1 MTANLITISEPS
13 SAVAEAYRRLRTN
26 LEFASLDHP
35 IQTVLV
41 VSADEAEGSPTTV
54 ANLAVSIAQSG
65 RSVILVDSDLRQPTL
80 HEVFGL
86 DNGQGL
92 VTALE
97 DPGADAPLLESGVAG
112 LLVLPSGPL
121 PAIPADVVASPSMI
135 ALIDSLKSRADIVLF
150 NAPPVI
156 DVTDAAVLASRV
168 DGVLLIVNAGRTRR
182 ASALRAKELLHKVN
196 ARILGAVL
204 SNAPTA
210 GSQQA

>member
-92 VTALE
+92 VAALE
-97 DPGADAPLLESGVAG
+97 DPGADALLLESGVAG
-112 LLVLPSGPL
+112 LLVLPSGPV

-135 ALIDSLKSRADIVLF
+135 ALIDSLRSRADIVLF